1 MATYRFVQFSGLDW
15 RQRFGLGALAILG
28 VAVLAAFVLLSVG
41 LAIVL
46 VPVAGIAYLVARW
59 RLKQMLDA
67 ARRNAATTDGAGNSR
82 TIEVEYHVVGRDE
95 GRPD

>member
-28 VAVLAAFVLLSVG
+28 AAVLAAFVLLSLG
-41 LAIVL
+41 LAVIF
-46 VPVAGIAYLVARW
+46 VPIAGIAYLVARW
-59 RLKQMLDA
+59 RLKQMLDT
-67 ARRNAATTDGAGNSR
+67 ARRNAAKPEGGGDGR
-82 TIEVEYHVVGRDE
+82 TIEVEYHVVGKDV